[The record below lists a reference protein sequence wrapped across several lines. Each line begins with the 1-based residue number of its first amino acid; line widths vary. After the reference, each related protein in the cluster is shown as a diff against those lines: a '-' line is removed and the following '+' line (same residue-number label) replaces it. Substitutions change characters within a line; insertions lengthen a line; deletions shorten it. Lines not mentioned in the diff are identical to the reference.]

1 MSGAGSPEEV
11 LDGLRSILRGMNLE
25 HEVGSD
31 THIRRDLDLDSLRR
45 IELVIEVENRFRVRL
60 EPEDEEDVETLGDLA
75 DVVRRR
81 AGERGDDADA

>member
-1 MSGAGSPEEV
+1 MNGSGSAEET
-11 LDGLRSILRGMNLE
+11 LDGLREILRGMHLE
-25 HEVGSD
+25 HEVGRD

-75 DVVRRR
+75 DVVHRR
-81 AGERGDDADA
+81 AGEREGDADA